1 MTSPIIKNAFVKLN
15 APVNAGA
22 RAGAPVQERAHGRR
36 SARLVEIDGAVRAV
50 EITCSC
56 GETTLVE
63 FTFDEKSRANGGAS

>member
-15 APVNAGA
+15 SPANAGA
-22 RAGAPVQERAHGRR
+22 RPGAAAHERAHGRR

-50 EITCSC
+50 EITCPC

-63 FTFDEKSRANGGAS
+63 FAFEEKPRVNGGA